1 MSDNDVERWVTD
13 ELYWDPKL
21 DSNAIAVSANDGEVT
36 LRGTVGS
43 FHEKRDAEKT
53 ARRVSG
59 VRTVTNDLKV
69 RLLTEHGRD
78 DADIRGAV
86 LRALHFDSR
95 IPETIDARVDDGWV
109 TLTGTA
115 EWQYQREEADDL
127 AGKVLGVLG
136 VDDQIDLTH
145 TEPGAGDVQEAIRK
159 AFKRNAKIDAD
170 DLSVDSHDGTVV
182 LTGSVSSWAEHD
194 EALTAAWAAPGVT
207 GVDDYLEV
215 DN

>member
-13 ELYWDPKL
+13 ELFWDPKL

-43 FHEKRDAEKT
+43 FREKRDAEKT
-53 ARRVSG
+53 AQRVYG

-78 DADIRGAV
+78 DADLRGAV
-86 LRALHFDSR
+86 LRALHFDSL

-115 EWQYQREEADDL
+115 AWQYQREEAGYL
-127 AGKVLGVLG
+127 AGNVLGVLG

-145 TEPGAGDVQEAIRK
+145 TEARAGDVQESIRK

-170 DLSVDSHDGTVV
+170 DVSVDNHDGTVV

-194 EALTAAWAAPGVT
+194 EALAAAWAAPGVT

-215 DN
+215 GY